1 MSNIKLTPAEDLP
14 MRIMAQEYRY
24 ENSPRRVRTWHAP
37 IGEYIPENAV
47 RYIRADLVKT
57 IVDIEGFEL

>member
-1 MSNIKLTPAEDLP
+1 MSNIKLTPSEDYP
-14 MRIMAQEYRY
+14 MRIAAQEYTY
-24 ENSPRRVRTWHAP
+24 EDSPRRVRTWHAP
-37 IGEYIPENAV
+37 ISEYIPENTV

>member
-1 MSNIKLTPAEDLP
+1 
-14 MRIMAQEYRY
+14 MRIAAQEYMY

-37 IGEYIPENAV
+37 IGEYIPENTV